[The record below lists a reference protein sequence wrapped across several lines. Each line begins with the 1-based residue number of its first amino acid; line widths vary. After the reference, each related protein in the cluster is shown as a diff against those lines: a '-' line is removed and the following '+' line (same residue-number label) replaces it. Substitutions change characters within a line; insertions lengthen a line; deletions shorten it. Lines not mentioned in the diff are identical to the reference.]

1 MIRVIQRRLII
12 PRGDTGTFTVP
23 ALSPGQAG
31 SVGVFT
37 IFDPITKT
45 RIFQKQVELQENVFN
60 IEFSHGDTVNLQAG
74 DYLWD
79 IKFYKN
85 PIFADNKV
93 IDGEEIDSYYA
104 AFQTPKC
111 EIRETG
117 DAFMSIEGAHADIED
132 INLILAATQAANAA
146 KDAATEQ
153 AGIAAD
159 KAEEAA
165 ARLAE
170 MIAAIPTKVSELE
183 NDSGYLTDVEAIS
196 IEELN
201 EITGGE

>member
-60 IEFSHGDTVNLQAG
+60 IEFGHGDTVNLQAG

-117 DAFMSIEGAHADIED
+117 DAFMSIEGAHVDIED

-170 MIAAIPTKVSELE
+170 MIAVIPTKVSELE